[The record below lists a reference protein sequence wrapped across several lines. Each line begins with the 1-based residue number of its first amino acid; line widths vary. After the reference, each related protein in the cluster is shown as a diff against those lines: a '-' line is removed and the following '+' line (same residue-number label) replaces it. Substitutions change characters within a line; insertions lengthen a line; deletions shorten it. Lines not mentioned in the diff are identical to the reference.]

1 MFPYFIFLF
10 LVILLAYPTFMG
22 KKPNKVG
29 LIFLFLIMTCFAGF
43 RSSKVG
49 TDTGGYA
56 RGFEEANYEN
66 REIGAGLSAL
76 TDEPAFYYL
85 NKLLG
90 GISHEYIVLLTGIAA
105 VFCFFALRSV
115 SRYSTMPA
123 LSLFVFITMG
133 YYTFVFNAARQ
144 GIAMAIYMIAIPLL
158 FQKRFWPYVIVVLCA
173 AMFHETIVVAI
184 PLYFVFQIRYS
195 WKSMIVVIGG
205 GLLLGYLLPTLLSY
219 SVTLEDRYILYTE
232 GSATGG
238 YMLTLF
244 YLILVLFFIIQRK
257 SMKKE
262 VLEQYDIYLH
272 MLLIGSSIY
281 LVVSITQSYV
291 ELTRFAAYFQ
301 LSSIF
306 LWAMLWR
313 DRKKPLPLLVYIV
326 AILGHLGYFA
336 IFLSRMA
343 NLTPYILNES
353 L

>member
-1 MFPYFIFLF
+1 MLPYFIFLF
-10 LVILLAYPTFMG
+10 LVVVLAYLTFMG

-29 LIFLFLIMTCFAGF
+29 LVLLFVIMTSFAGF

-66 REIGAGLSAL
+66 RKIGAGLSAL

-90 GISHEYIVLLTGIAA
+90 RISHEYIVLLTGIAV
-105 VFCFFALRSV
+105 VFCFFALRSIK
-115 SRYSTMPA
+115 RYSTMPV

-144 GIAMAIYMIAIPLL
+144 GIAMAIYMIAIPFI
-158 FQKRFWPYVIVVLCA
+158 FQKRFWSYVLIVLCA
-173 AMFHETIVVAI
+173 AMFHKTIVVAI
-184 PLYFVFQIRYS
+184 PLYFVFQIKYS
-195 WKSMIVVIGG
+195 WKSMIIVIGG
-205 GLLLGYLLPTLLSY
+205 GLLVGYLLPTFLSY
-219 SVTLEDRYILYTE
+219 SSTLEDRYFLYTE

-244 YLILVLFFIIQRK
+244 YLILVLFFILQRK

-262 VLEQYDIYLH
+262 VLERYDIYLH
-272 MLLIGSSIY
+272 MLLVGSAIY
-281 LVVSITQSYV
+281 LVVSLTQSYV

-301 LSSIF
+301 ISSIF

-313 DRKKPLPLLVYIV
+313 DRKTPLSPLVYVIAV
-326 AILGHLGYFA
+326 LGHLGYFA
-336 IFLSRMA
+336 IFLSKMA
-343 NLTPYILNES
+343 NLTPYLLNES